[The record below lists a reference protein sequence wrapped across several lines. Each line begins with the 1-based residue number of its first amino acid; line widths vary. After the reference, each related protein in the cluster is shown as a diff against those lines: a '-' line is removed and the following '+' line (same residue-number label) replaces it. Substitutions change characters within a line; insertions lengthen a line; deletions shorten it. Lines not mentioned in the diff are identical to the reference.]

1 LATVANLS
9 TTAERRYHHRHRVLY
24 STVRFPDGN
33 GGVILNLSKSGFAMQ
48 AARTLG
54 DDSSLQMRFQL
65 SMSKSWIEARGR
77 VAWIDD
83 SKKQIGVEF
92 VDVPYEGRILINRW
106 ITWTSQG
113 NRVAGSIA
121 FLPHAAALNDATRT
135 LEPPGIDLPPAAT
148 AGTANGIPLL
158 NSDEGEPIVFTLSS
172 QESEI
177 AEKPSSVER
186 LDTTP
191 ALSTV
196 HAATLSL
203 FQPSGESSSTGDFKN
218 DTIRSRHIIGM
229 AIAVLLFPILYFLFL
244 VHTRT
249 EGTGLPSGQV
259 SASVEAPAPPPP
271 QANSTAV
278 RGASLGEPG
287 FVLQVAAMKNKENSL
302 ALIESLRRMN
312 YPVIVRHR
320 ESDHFYYV
328 LVGPFSDADSVA
340 EVKKELKIQGF
351 DAVQM
356 PWEPAQK

>member
-1 LATVANLS
+1 
-9 TTAERRYHHRHRVLY
+9 
-24 STVRFPDGN
+24 
-33 GGVILNLSKSGFAMQ
+33 MQ

-54 DDSSLQMRFQL
+54 DDSSLEMRFQL

-77 VAWIDD
+77 VKWIDD

-113 NRVAGSIA
+113 NRIAGTIS

-135 LEPPGIDLPPAAT
+135 LEPSNIDLLPAAN
-148 AGTANGIPLL
+148 AGTVTGIPLL
-158 NSDEGEPIVFTLSS
+158 DSDEGEPIVFTLSS

-186 LDTTP
+186 LDATP
-191 ALSTV
+191 ALSTA

-203 FQPSGESSSTGDFKN
+203 FQPSGESSSTGELKN
-218 DTIRSRHIIGM
+218 KTIPSRHIIGM

-244 VHTRT
+244 FHTRT
-249 EGTGLPSGQV
+249 EGNGLPTGQV
-259 SASVEAPAPPPP
+259 SASAEGSVPSPA
-271 QANSTAV
+271 QTSSTAV
-278 RGASLGEPG
+278 RGASPGEPG
-287 FVLQVAAMKNKENSL
+287 FVLQVAAMKNRENSL

-328 LVGPFSDADSVA
+328 LVGPFSDPDSVA

-351 DAVQM
+351 DTVEM
-356 PWEPAQK
+356 PWEPEHK

>member
-1 LATVANLS
+1 
-9 TTAERRYHHRHRVLY
+9 
-24 STVRFPDGN
+24 VRFADGN
-33 GGVILNLSKSGFAMQ
+33 GGVILNLSRSGIAMQ

-54 DDSSLQMRFQL
+54 DESSLQMRFQL
-65 SMSKSWIEARGR
+65 SMSKSWIEARGL
-77 VAWIDD
+77 VKWIDD

-113 NRVAGSIA
+113 NRVAGTIS
-121 FLPHAAALNDATRT
+121 FLPHAAAINDTTRT
-135 LEPPGIDLPPAAT
+135 FEPSGIDLPPVVT
-148 AGTANGIPLL
+148 ADTANGIPLL
-158 NSDEGEPIVFTLSS
+158 DSDEGEPIVFTLSS
-172 QESEI
+172 EGSET
-177 AEKPSSVER
+177 AEKSSSIER
-186 LDTTP
+186 LDQAP
-191 ALSTV
+191 AMNAS
-196 HAATLSL
+196 HPATLSL
-203 FQPSGESSSTGDFKN
+203 FQSSLESSRAAGLKN
-218 DTIRSRHIIGM
+218 KIIPSRHIIGM

-244 VHTRT
+244 FHTRT
-249 EGTGLPSGQV
+249 EGNGFPTGQV
-259 SASVEAPAPPPP
+259 SASAEKSVLPPA
-271 QANSTAV
+271 QTNSTTV

-287 FVLQVAAMKNKENSL
+287 FVLQVAAMKNQENSL

-356 PWEPAQK
+356 PWDPAQK